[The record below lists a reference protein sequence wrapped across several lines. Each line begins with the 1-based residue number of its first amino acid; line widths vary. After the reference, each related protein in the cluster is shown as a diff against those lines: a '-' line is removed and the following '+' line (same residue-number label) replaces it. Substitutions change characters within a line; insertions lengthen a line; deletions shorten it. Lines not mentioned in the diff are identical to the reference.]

1 MQQIEELL
9 YMDNSSIKENI
20 VRRRTA
26 EGISQDEMAK
36 RLDISRNAYR
46 SIEKGESKVIKVISD
61 RLKDIA
67 DNLGISLEELVLGY
81 NPRNGSGE
89 LNEMRE
95 RYEHAEMSMKEDY
108 EKRIL
113 ALNNKISMLEDTI
126 RDLREIIELKTE
138 VNSMLKK
145 ELSANN
151 R

>member
-1 MQQIEELL
+1 M
-9 YMDNSSIKENI
+9 
-20 VRRRTA
+20 
-26 EGISQDEMAK
+26 
-36 RLDISRNAYR
+36 
-46 SIEKGESKVIKVISD
+46 
-61 RLKDIA
+61 
-67 DNLGISLEELVLGY
+67 SL
-81 NPRNGSGE
+81 
-89 LNEMRE
+89 
-95 RYEHAEMSMKEDY
+95 KEDY

>member
-1 MQQIEELL
+1 M
-9 YMDNSSIKENI
+9 
-20 VRRRTA
+20 
-26 EGISQDEMAK
+26 
-36 RLDISRNAYR
+36 
-46 SIEKGESKVIKVISD
+46 
-61 RLKDIA
+61 
-67 DNLGISLEELVLGY
+67 LGY

-95 RYEHAEMSMKEDY
+95 RYEHSEISMKEDY

>member
-1 MQQIEELL
+1 
-9 YMDNSSIKENI
+9 
-20 VRRRTA
+20 
-26 EGISQDEMAK
+26 
-36 RLDISRNAYR
+36 
-46 SIEKGESKVIKVISD
+46 
-61 RLKDIA
+61 
-67 DNLGISLEELVLGY
+67 
-81 NPRNGSGE
+81 
-89 LNEMRE
+89 MRE
-95 RYEHAEMSMKEDY
+95 RDEHAEMSIKEDY

>member
-1 MQQIEELL
+1 
-9 YMDNSSIKENI
+9 
-20 VRRRTA
+20 
-26 EGISQDEMAK
+26 
-36 RLDISRNAYR
+36 
-46 SIEKGESKVIKVISD
+46 
-61 RLKDIA
+61 
-67 DNLGISLEELVLGY
+67 
-81 NPRNGSGE
+81 
-89 LNEMRE
+89 MRE

>member
-1 MQQIEELL
+1 
-9 YMDNSSIKENI
+9 MDNSSIKENI

>member
-1 MQQIEELL
+1 MPTIL
-9 YMDNSSIKENI
+9 
-20 VRRRTA
+20 
-26 EGISQDEMAK
+26 
-36 RLDISRNAYR
+36 
-46 SIEKGESKVIKVISD
+46 
-61 RLKDIA
+61 
-67 DNLGISLEELVLGY
+67 
-81 NPRNGSGE
+81 
-89 LNEMRE
+89 E
-95 RYEHAEMSMKEDY
+95 RYEHAEMSIKEDY

>member
-1 MQQIEELL
+1 
-9 YMDNSSIKENI
+9 
-20 VRRRTA
+20 
-26 EGISQDEMAK
+26 
-36 RLDISRNAYR
+36 
-46 SIEKGESKVIKVISD
+46 
-61 RLKDIA
+61 
-67 DNLGISLEELVLGY
+67 
-81 NPRNGSGE
+81 
-89 LNEMRE
+89 MRE
-95 RYEHAEMSMKEDY
+95 HYEHAEMSMKEDY

>member
-1 MQQIEELL
+1 MKMKKLLVAAACLPLALMAQEDRYAQI
-9 YMDNSSIKENI
+9 
-20 VRRRTA
+20 T
-26 EGISQDEMAK
+26 
-36 RLDISRNAYR
+36 
-46 SIEKGESKVIKVISD
+46 
-61 RLKDIA
+61 
-67 DNLGISLEELVLGY
+67 
-81 NPRNGSGE
+81 NPRLTSINKEQPRSTFTSYTKE
-89 LNEMRE
+89 AD
-95 RYEHAEMSMKEDY
+95 AEMSIKEDY

>member
-1 MQQIEELL
+1 
-9 YMDNSSIKENI
+9 
-20 VRRRTA
+20 
-26 EGISQDEMAK
+26 
-36 RLDISRNAYR
+36 
-46 SIEKGESKVIKVISD
+46 
-61 RLKDIA
+61 
-67 DNLGISLEELVLGY
+67 
-81 NPRNGSGE
+81 
-89 LNEMRE
+89 MRE
-95 RYEHAEMSMKEDY
+95 RYEHAEISMKEDY

>member
-1 MQQIEELL
+1 
-9 YMDNSSIKENI
+9 
-20 VRRRTA
+20 
-26 EGISQDEMAK
+26 
-36 RLDISRNAYR
+36 
-46 SIEKGESKVIKVISD
+46 
-61 RLKDIA
+61 
-67 DNLGISLEELVLGY
+67 
-81 NPRNGSGE
+81 
-89 LNEMRE
+89 MRE
-95 RYEHAEMSMKEDY
+95 RYEHAEMSIKEDY

>member
-1 MQQIEELL
+1 
-9 YMDNSSIKENI
+9 
-20 VRRRTA
+20 
-26 EGISQDEMAK
+26 
-36 RLDISRNAYR
+36 
-46 SIEKGESKVIKVISD
+46 
-61 RLKDIA
+61 
-67 DNLGISLEELVLGY
+67 
-81 NPRNGSGE
+81 
-89 LNEMRE
+89 
-95 RYEHAEMSMKEDY
+95 MKEDY

>member
-1 MQQIEELL
+1 MCQ
-9 YMDNSSIKENI
+9 SP
-20 VRRRTA
+20 
-26 EGISQDEMAK
+26 G
-36 RLDISRNAYR
+36 
-46 SIEKGESKVIKVISD
+46 
-61 RLKDIA
+61 
-67 DNLGISLEELVLGY
+67 
-81 NPRNGSGE
+81 
-89 LNEMRE
+89 E